1 MQTAMAP
8 TLLMDTFAVLT
19 LKLQASTQ
27 EKKQIWA
34 VALLPKKLNPL
45 GGENKDH
52 KTTNRGTDGSTLNIN
67 TERSGRI

>member
-1 MQTAMAP
+1 MAP
-8 TLLMDTFAVLT
+8 TLLMDTFSVLT

-45 GGENKDH
+45 GEGNKDH
-52 KTTNRGTDGSTLNIN
+52 KTTNRGTDGTTLNIN